1 MECDS
6 VHVVDSFAMENAMR
20 GEDQR
25 SEGIFS
31 YVRLEQRVP
40 ADHPLRA
47 IRDLVDAALKELSR
61 DFGRLYARDGRPSIA
76 PERLLRALLLQ
87 AFYTVRSER
96 QLMEQLDYN
105 LLFRW
110 FVGLSIDDPVWDA
123 TVFCKNRDRLLDGDI
138 AAKFFAAVLNL
149 PQVRK
154 LLSSEHFSVDG
165 TLIEAWASMKSFVPK
180 DGGDAPPSGNG
191 GGRNAERDFRGEK
204 RKNDTHC
211 STTDPDAR
219 LFRKGA
225 GKEAKLCHMGH
236 LMTENRNNLIVDARL
251 TEATGTAERTTALDM
266 IDDNAKPGST
276 VGGDKNYDTADYV
289 AGCRNRGC
297 IPHVAQ
303 NDKGRRSA
311 IDRRTTRH
319 RGYAVSMIKRKQIE
333 EPFGW
338 IKTIG
343 GLRKTRHRGRDLVE
357 WFFVLTATAY
367 NLVRIPKLLAATG

>member
-1 MECDS
+1 
-6 VHVVDSFAMENAMR
+6 MR

-25 SEGIFS
+25 SEGFFS
-31 YVRLEQRVP
+31 YVRLESRIP
-40 ADHPLRA
+40 SDHPLRA
-47 IRDLVDAALKELSR
+47 IRELVDAALGELSR
-61 DFGRLYARDGRPSIA
+61 SFDRLYSRDGRPSIP

-110 FVGLSIDDPVWDA
+110 FVGLSADDAVWDA

-138 AAKFFAAVLNL
+138 ANKFFVAVLNL

-180 DGGDAPPSGNG
+180 DGGDPPSRQGGGGG
-191 GGRNAERDFRGEK
+191 GGRNAERNFHGEK
-204 RKNDTHC
+204 RRNDTHS

-236 LMTENRNNLIVDARL
+236 LMTENRNGLIVDARL
-251 TEATGTAERTTALDM
+251 S
-266 IDDNAKPGST
+266 GS
-276 VGGDKNYDTADYV
+276 
-289 AGCRNRGC
+289 RS
-297 IPHVAQ
+297 
-303 NDKGRRSA
+303 SA
-311 IDRRTTRH
+311 IADIFASTSSS
-319 RGYAVSMIKRKQIE
+319 V
-333 EPFGW
+333 
-338 IKTIG
+338 
-343 GLRKTRHRGRDLVE
+343 
-357 WFFVLTATAY
+357 
-367 NLVRIPKLLAATG
+367 AASAAAGMSSQ